1 MKPELLAPAGNW
13 EMLRTA
19 IKAGAD
25 AVYFGVQG
33 INMRSNSRN
42 FTKEDLKEIAEECHA
57 NNVKA
62 YLALNVIVY
71 QDEINFIEETLS
83 KAKEAKIDA
92 IICWDHAVIRLVK
105 KYGLNLHVSTQA
117 SISNS
122 ESAKFYEEQGASLCV
137 LAREVTLED
146 LKEIKKNTSLKI
158 EVFVHGAMCVS
169 VSGRCFMSEHLYGK
183 SANRGECLQPCRRE
197 YKVTDKETGKE
208 LELDNNFI
216 MSPKDLCT
224 LPFLELIYPHSD
236 VLKIEGRGRS
246 PEYVKIVTECY
257 REAIDC
263 IAKDNYSKEKKD
275 ELMEKVGQVYN
286 RGFSEGFYMGRPISE
301 FTNSYGS
308 KSSKI
313 KRYVGYV
320 INYYPKVG
328 AMEVKVE
335 SNPVKVG
342 DDILVIGPTTGTLEE
357 TVESMQVKKE
367 NVSKAEKGMS
377 VAVKV
382 SEKVRKNDKVFLWK
396 DKILKE

>member
-33 INMRSNSRN
+33 INMRSTSRN
-42 FTKEDLKEIAEECHA
+42 FTTEDLKEIAEECHK
-57 NNVKA
+57 NDVKA

-71 QDEINFIEETLS
+71 QNEIKFVEEVLK
-83 KAKEAKIDA
+83 KAKDAGIDA
-92 IICWDHAVIRLVK
+92 IICWDHAVIKLVK
-105 KYGLNLHVSTQA
+105 KYGLNLHISTQA

-122 ESAKFYEEQGASLCV
+122 ESARFYEEQGASLCV

-224 LPFLELIYPHSD
+224 LPFLELVYPYAD

-257 REAIDC
+257 REAVDC
-263 IAKDNYSKEKKD
+263 IEKNSYTKEKKD
-275 ELMEKVGQVYN
+275 ELMEKVSQVYN
-286 RGFSEGFYMGRPISE
+286 RGFSEGFFMGRPISE
-301 FTNSYGS
+301 FTDSYGS
-308 KSSKI
+308 KATKT
-313 KRYVGYV
+313 KKYVGYV
-320 INYYPKVG
+320 INYYPKVK
-328 AMEVKVE
+328 AMEIKVE
-335 SNPVKVG
+335 SNPIKKG

-357 TVESMQVKKE
+357 NVESMEVKKE
-367 NVSKAEKGMS
+367 TVSTAEKGMS

-396 DKILKE
+396 DKFLKE